1 MVKRYKDLIKIG
13 YPMSNR
19 AYVVAVNNHVLEDE
33 GQVANNDVD
42 INSLEPETENILVA
56 AGLFNKANKDIR

>member
-56 AGLFNKANKDIR
+56 AGLFNKANKDIK